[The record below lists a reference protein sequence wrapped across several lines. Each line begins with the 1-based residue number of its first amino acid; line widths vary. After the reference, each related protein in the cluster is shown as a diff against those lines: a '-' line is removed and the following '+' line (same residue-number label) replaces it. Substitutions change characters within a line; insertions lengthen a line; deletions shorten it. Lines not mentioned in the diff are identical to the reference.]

1 MSQILEKKLNIL
13 YICPDET
20 LGGSTRSLL
29 NMLQAIKDDVY
40 PIVLFSAEGVASED
54 FKRNG
59 IETIVHPYI
68 KLYEK
73 RLWNDVL
80 THPWRAL
87 LVRIFRHDLACIW
100 YVKRCLNGRKIDIVH
115 SNYSPVY
122 IGDLLSKIL
131 RAKHV
136 WHVREFVDLDFHY
149 QVYGG
154 LDLLRRK
161 VNKADA
167 RVAITSAIR
176 DHWCMQCKNTWVIP
190 NAIRSQKDV
199 LYEPNKDKY
208 LLFSAYSMTEA
219 KGTRKAIIAFAKNGV
234 YKDGFILK
242 LMGNCLD
249 EYKQSLLQTIR
260 EFGVEDCV
268 EFVPCQS
275 DIRPY
280 FAHATAYLMTSD
292 FEALGRVTGEAMFYG
307 CPVIAH
313 ATGGTLDLV
322 TDNETGYLFN
332 TVEECAQLIRKACIE
347 PQESMILRAQE
358 FAINNLSQEVYGPKI
373 MEVYNKVLNQ

>member
-1 MSQILEKKLNIL
+1 MIEVF

-29 NMLQAIKDDVY
+29 NMLQATHDTVH
-40 PIVLFSAEGVASED
+40 PIVLFNTEGVAPEE
-54 FKRNG
+54 FRRNG

-68 KLYEK
+68 RLYEK
-73 RLWNDVL
+73 RSWKDVFA
-80 THPWRAL
+80 HPWRAL
-87 LVRIFRHDLACIW
+87 PVRIFRQDLACIW
-100 YVKRCLNGRKIDIVH
+100 YVKRYLRGRKINIVH

-122 IGDLLSKIL
+122 IGYLLSMIL

-136 WHVREFVDLDFHY
+136 WHVREFIDLDFHY
-149 QVYGG
+149 EVYGG
-154 LDLLRRK
+154 LNMLRYR

-167 RVAITSAIR
+167 RVAITSAIK
-176 DHWCMQCKNTWVIP
+176 DHWYMPNNNTWVIP
-190 NAIRSQKDV
+190 NAIRSQKDIV
-199 LYEPNKDKY
+199 YEPNKDKY

-219 KGTRKAIIAFAKNGV
+219 KGTRKAIIAFAKSGV

-292 FEALGRVTGEAMFYG
+292 FEAMGRVTGEAMFYG

-322 TDNETGYLFN
+322 QHEKTGYLYK
-332 TVEECAQLIRKACIE
+332 EIDECAELIKKVCATN
-347 PQESMILRAQE
+347 QEEMILRAQE

-373 MEVYNKVLNQ
+373 MEVYNKVLNE

>member
-1 MSQILEKKLNIL
+1 MKLTVL

-29 NMLQAIKDDVY
+29 NMIQAMKDTVS
-40 PIVLFSAEGVASED
+40 PIVLFCSEGVASTE

-59 IETIVHPYI
+59 IETLIHPYI

-73 RLWNDVL
+73 RSWKDVL
-80 THPWRAL
+80 THPWRLL
-87 LVRIFRHDLACIW
+87 LVRVFRHDLACVK
-100 YVKRCLNGRKIDIVH
+100 YVRRYLSGRKIDIVH

-131 RAKHV
+131 HAKHV
-136 WHVREFVDLDFHY
+136 WHVREFIDLDFHY

-154 LDLLRRK
+154 LNLLRHK
-161 VNKADA
+161 VNHADA

-176 DHWCMQCKNTWVIP
+176 DYWHMPSESTWVIP
-190 NAIRSQKDV
+190 NAIRSLKDV
-199 LYEPNKDKY
+199 VYEKNKDKY

-219 KGTRKAIIAFAKNGV
+219 KGTRKAIIAFAKSGM
-234 YKDGFILK
+234 YKNGFILR

-249 EYKQSLLQTIR
+249 EYKQSLIQTIR
-260 EFGVEDCV
+260 ELGVEYCV

-275 DIRPY
+275 DIKPY
-280 FAHATAYLMTSD
+280 FVHAKAYLMTSD
-292 FEALGRVTGEAMFYG
+292 FEALGRVTGEAMYYG

-322 TDNETGYLFN
+322 QHGKTGYLYN
-332 TVEECAQLIRKACIE
+332 EIDECAELIKVVCTTD
-347 PQESMILRAQE
+347 QEEIILRAQQ
-358 FAINNLSQEVYGPKI
+358 FAIENLSQEVYGPKI
-373 MEVYNKVLNQ
+373 MEVYNNVLND

>member
-1 MSQILEKKLNIL
+1 MRLTVL

-29 NMLQAIKDDVY
+29 NMIQATKNIVS
-40 PIVLFSAEGVASED
+40 PIVLFSSEGLASEE
-54 FKRNG
+54 FRRNG
-59 IETIVHPYI
+59 IETMVHPYI
-68 KLYEK
+68 KLYAK
-73 RLWNDVL
+73 KSWKDVL

-87 LVRIFRHDLACIW
+87 LFRILRQDIACVR
-100 YVKRCLNGRKIDIVH
+100 YVIRYLKGRKIDIVH
-115 SNYSPVY
+115 SNYSPIY
-122 IGDLLSKIL
+122 IGLLLSKVL
-131 RAKHV
+131 HAKHV
-136 WHVREFVDLDFHY
+136 WHVREFIDLDFHY
-149 QVYGG
+149 HVYGG
-154 LDLLRRK
+154 LKLLRRK

-176 DHWCMQCKNTWVIP
+176 DHWRMPNNNTWVIP
-190 NAIRSQKDV
+190 NAIRSNREVVYVKEKQK
-199 LYEPNKDKY
+199 YI
-208 LLFSAYSMTEA
+208 LFSAYSMTEA
-219 KGTRKAIIAFAKNGV
+219 KGTRKAIIAFTKSCV

-249 EYKQSLLQTIR
+249 EYKKSLLQTINDL
-260 EFGVEDCV
+260 GIKDYV
-268 EFVPCQS
+268 EFIPCQS
-275 DIRPY
+275 DIKPY

-322 TDNETGYLFN
+322 QHDITGYLYN
-332 TVEECAQLIRKACIE
+332 EIDECAELIQKVCATNQME
-347 PQESMILRAQE
+347 MIMRAQK

-373 MEVYNKVLNQ
+373 IEVYNKVLTY

>member
-1 MSQILEKKLNIL
+1 MKLIVL

-29 NMLQAIKDDVY
+29 NMIQATKDMVS
-40 PIVLFSAEGVASED
+40 PIVLFSSEGVASAE
-54 FKRNG
+54 FRRNG

-68 KLYEK
+68 KLFEK
-73 RLWNDVL
+73 KSWKAVL

-87 LVRIFRHDLACIW
+87 LIRIIRHELACVLF
-100 YVKRCLNGRKIDIVH
+100 VKKYLNGRKIDIVH

-122 IGDLLSKIL
+122 VGDLLSKVL
-131 RAKHV
+131 HAKHV
-136 WHVREFVDLDFHY
+136 WHVREFLDLDFHY

-154 LDLLRRK
+154 LNLLRRR

-167 RVAITSAIR
+167 RVAITSVIR
-176 DHWCMQCKNTWVIP
+176 DHWHMPNENTWVIP

-199 LYEPNKDKY
+199 IYEPNKDKY
-208 LLFSAYSMTEA
+208 LLFSAYIMTEA
-219 KGTRKAIIAFAKNGV
+219 KGTRKAIIAFAKSGV
-234 YKDGFILK
+234 YKRGFCLK
-242 LMGNCLD
+242 LMGNCTD
-249 EYKQSLLQTIR
+249 EYKQSLLQTIS
-260 EFGVEDCV
+260 ELGIEDSV

-275 DIRPY
+275 NIKPY

-322 TDNETGYLFN
+322 QNGKTGYLYN
-332 TVEECAQLIRKACIE
+332 MIDECAELIKKVCATN
-347 PQESMILRAQE
+347 QEEIILRAQD

-373 MEVYNKVLNQ
+373 MDVYNRVLKE